1 MDDSNPN
8 PDQMAR
14 EQRPARIM
22 VQRRIEWWDTD
33 ASGVYHNTAAFRLLE
48 TAESLLLS
56 RLGILHDVYY
66 RLPRARLEADFRA
79 PLRFHDLV
87 DVAFDVQGIGRSSI
101 TYRMRIAREG
111 VVCVEARAVAVLL
124 DQPGGQP
131 TEWPE
136 RWRDLLLTAG
146 TLPPERLSGYG
157 ES

>member
-1 MDDSNPN
+1 MADSNPP
-8 PDQMAR
+8 PDEISR
-14 EQRPARIM
+14 ERRPARIM

-56 RLGILHDVYY
+56 RLGILHDVYH
-66 RLPRARLEADFRA
+66 RLPRARIEADFRA
-79 PLRFHDLV
+79 PLRFFDLV
-87 DVAFDVQGIGRSSI
+87 DVAFDVQEIGRSSI
-101 TYRMRIAREG
+101 TYHMRIARQG

-136 RWRDLLLTAG
+136 RYRELLLRAG
-146 TLPPERLSGYG
+146 TLPPERLSGP
-157 ES
+157 